1 MEQLVILVLIG
12 LVSLI
17 NWLVQKSA
25 EQRDKR
31 KAEAEAQ
38 GGGELRQPPAREIRP
53 AGADD
58 AARRLREALGL
69 PDDEE
74 LPPPLPRAER
84 TEPPQLPEPFLTE
97 AVPPP
102 VIREAARAFV
112 PVAEPAAR
120 PAVPRVPPMK
130 SAPAAPAFVTRAEP
144 SRFRALIAT
153 SAGARDAV
161 VLAEILGP
169 PKSQQN
175 S

>member
-25 EQRDKR
+25 EQREKR
-31 KAEAEAQ
+31 KAEAESQ
-38 GGGELRQPPAREIRP
+38 GGGELRQAPVRESRP
-53 AGADD
+53 QGADD

-74 LPPPLPRAER
+74 LPPPLPRAEQPV
-84 TEPPQLPEPFLTE
+84 PPQLPEPFLTPSIPQPVFRE
-97 AVPPP
+97 ARAVVPAPEAISRPAGPRMPP
-102 VIREAARAFV
+102 V
-112 PVAEPAAR
+112 
-120 PAVPRVPPMK
+120 K

-153 SAGARDAV
+153 PSGARDAV

>member
-25 EQRDKR
+25 EQREKR

-38 GGGELRQPPAREIRP
+38 GGGELRQAPVREVRP
-53 AGADD
+53 EGAD

-74 LPPPLPRAER
+74 LPPPLPRMER
-84 TEPPQLPEPFLTE
+84 QVPPQFPDPILTETAQPFLREAPALPTAAE
-97 AVPPP
+97 AVPRTPSRMAP
-102 VIREAARAFV
+102 VKA
-112 PVAEPAAR
+112 
-120 PAVPRVPPMK
+120 
-130 SAPAAPAFVTRAEP
+130 APAAPAFVSRAEP

-153 SAGARDAV
+153 SAGARDAI